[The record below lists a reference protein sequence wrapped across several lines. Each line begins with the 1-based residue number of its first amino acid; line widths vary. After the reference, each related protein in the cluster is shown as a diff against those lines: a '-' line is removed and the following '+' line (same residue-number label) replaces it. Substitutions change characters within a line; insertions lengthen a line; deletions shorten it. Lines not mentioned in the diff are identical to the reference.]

1 MNAVYNENDPFAA
14 EWLRQLISMGEIT
27 DGTVIEKS
35 ITDLTADELRG
46 YSEIH
51 FFAGIGIFSR
61 ALRDSGIYDTRFAPS
76 IENPFLTGSCPC
88 QPFSTAQTTGKNFKE
103 SLADKR
109 HLWPHM
115 HRLIEEYNQINDYPI
130 RHIAGE
136 QVSQKKGQR
145 WYYELVQPALE
156 KEGYLTDAISLGA
169 HSIHPSAHQRLRL
182 YWAAHRWMENSAE
195 IGRRKWADKN
205 PHQQHGDSSAEIGHN
220 RDGIRTVTGVVSASS
235 GMANSPS
242 KRNRGENGNSVGT
255 ESGANEIRHTGA
267 TSGMADNSRQGLQ
280 GRHVGISRHTGQREG
295 ENSQEIIDNR
305 EGTRDTIREN
315 SICNALERPHTN
327 NDHSTGTNKQI
338 RYVYCTD
345 LKWRPISTE
354 PGDVPMVDA
363 DTKIMGRRGTISGYG
378 NAVVLPLATEWIKTY
393 VETLE
398 EMYETRLPD

>member
-46 YSEIH
+46 YSELH

-61 ALRDSGIYDTRFAPS
+61 AMRDSGIYNTRFAPS
-76 IENPFLTGSCPC
+76 IERPFLTGSCPC
-88 QPFSTAQTTGKNFKE
+88 QPFSDSAATSKNFE
-103 SLADKR
+103 ERLADKR

-130 RHIAGE
+130 QHIVGE

-156 KEGYLTDAISLGA
+156 KEGYLTDAVSLGA

-182 YWAAHRWMENSAE
+182 YWAAHRWTEN
-195 IGRRKWADKN
+195 
-205 PHQQHGDSSAEIGHN
+205 DS
-220 RDGIRTVTGVVSASS
+220 D
-235 GMANSPS
+235 
-242 KRNRGENGNSVGT
+242 
-255 ESGANEIRHTGA
+255 
-267 TSGMADNSRQGLQ
+267 GMADNDSQGLQ
-280 GRHVGISRHTGQREG
+280 NRLVENSGHNNQREG
-295 ENSQEIIDNR
+295 SSSQEINDNR
-305 EGTRDTIREN
+305 EGTRTGFRPNDIY
-315 SICNALERPHTN
+315 NALGNQQPN
-327 NDHSTGTNKQI
+327 NDHSTETNEQI

-345 LKWRPISTE
+345 FKWRPISTE

-363 DTKIMGRRGTISGYG
+363 DTKILGRRSTISGYG

-398 EMYETRLPD
+398 EMYETRLPH